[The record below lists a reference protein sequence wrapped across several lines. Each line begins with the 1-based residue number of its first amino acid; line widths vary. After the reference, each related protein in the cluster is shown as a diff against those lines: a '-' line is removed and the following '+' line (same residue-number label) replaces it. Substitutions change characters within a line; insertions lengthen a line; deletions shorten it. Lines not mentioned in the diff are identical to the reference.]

1 MKRIIMAI
9 MAVVTTMM
17 MTGCMEQVPQGT
29 VGKILGSEGFQ
40 PDVYP
45 PSRVYVDTTFTMV
58 PEKLILVETTTQKFK
73 EPFKILL
80 KDKLTLQAEVIFRCR
95 VKSKDKKVLN
105 SIFNDI
111 KLDDNRITTGEVYN
125 IYGKMIVLNTA
136 RSVISRYTVDEVNTN
151 YERITNELYKE
162 IKGKLKGLPIE
173 ISDVTIGNMKYP
185 KIVTDSIE
193 KAKAR
198 RMAIEEEKAKVQIA
212 LTKADGA
219 EQVAKANY
227 RIKMLEAKQIRDY
240 NKMISD
246 GVSTNLLK
254 LKQIEVQNKM
264 VDAIKEN
271 KNVVYMPMDM
281 MNGSTNMRVIK

>member
-1 MKRIIMAI
+1 MKRIIITI

-45 PSRVYVDTTFTMV
+45 PSKVYVDTIFTSI

-80 KDKLTLQAEVIFRCR
+80 KDKLTLRAEVIFRCR
-95 VKSKDKKVLN
+95 IRTQDKKVLN

-111 KLDDNRITTGEVYN
+111 KLKGNRVTTNEVYQV
-125 IYGKMIVLNTA
+125 YGKMIVLNTA
-136 RSVISRYTVDEVNTN
+136 RSVISKYTVDEVNTN
-151 YERITNELYKE
+151 YERITAELYRE
-162 IKGKLKGLPIE
+162 VKGKLKGLPIE
-173 ISDVTIGNMKYP
+173 ISDVTIGNIQYP

-212 LTKADGA
+212 LTRADGQ
-219 EQVAKANY
+219 EQVAKAQY
-227 RIKMLEAKQIRDY
+227 RIKMLQAKQVRDY
-240 NKMISD
+240 NKMISM
-246 GVSTNLLK
+246 GISPNLLK
-254 LKQIEVQNKM
+254 LKQIEVQNNM

-271 KNVVYMPMDM
+271 KNVVYMPFEM
-281 MNGSTNMRVIK
+281 MNGSTNIRMVK

>member
-45 PSRVYVDTTFTMV
+45 PSRVYVDTTFTMI
-58 PEKLILVETTTQKFK
+58 PEKLILVETTTQKFN

-95 VKSKDKKVLN
+95 VKSKDAKVLN

-111 KLDDNRITTGEVYN
+111 KLNDNRITTSEVYN